1 MALMLALPSGAG
13 AGAFSV
19 TSITGVFQG
28 DGVQVKVYKS
38 SNGKY
43 LGDVA
48 QATTINGCP
57 AAAGHT
63 VWIIDGNGGQSAK
76 VYAPDCTDSFG
87 TATFSFDGGYVRVCT
102 AEPGSSDPP
111 PASGAPAGTLPG
123 TVGTAGCSDL
133 KQISKG
139 EEEGTPH
146 TVGDYVKNIR
156 RGRCVLK
163 NGPTSFFVRI
173 ANVPDDL
180 AVKVRFSNNG
190 HFAQT
195 GDKSGKEYRF
205 DLPAKKGANHVKV
218 IVKTFHGK
226 TYKKTKTF
234 TC

>member
-1 MALMLALPSGAG
+1 MAVVLALPTGAG
-13 AGAFSV
+13 AGSFSV
-19 TSITGVFQG
+19 TSIAGVFQG
-28 DGVQVKVYKS
+28 DAVQVKVYKS

-48 QATTINGCP
+48 QATTIAGCA

-63 VWIIDGNGGQSAK
+63 VWIIDGEGGQSAK
-76 VYAPDCTDSFG
+76 VYDSSDCTDSFS
-87 TATFSFDGGYVRVCT
+87 TATFAFDGGYVRVCT
-102 AEPGSSDPP
+102 AEPGSTTPP
-111 PASGAPAGTLPG
+111 TSSAPTGTLPG
-123 TVGTAGCSDL
+123 TVGATGCADL

-173 ANVPDDL
+173 ANVADDK

-190 HFAQT
+190 EFAQT
-195 GDKSGKEYRF
+195 GQKSGKEYRF

-226 TYKKTKTF
+226 TYKRSKTF